1 MHSRSRPA
9 DVGRSPRG
17 RARSASRAGDYRPAT
32 HATIPEMAHDIAS
45 LRARRLEVERRRRRR
60 RRAMGLGLLALAC
73 AAAAV
78 IVWVSSSSGSS
89 SPATGAAI
97 PRTVPIKV
105 GPAPRFAI
113 EHHSALAAEVAAV
126 RRVASYGLPLY
137 CGGTQRR
144 MVALT
149 FDDGPG
155 VYTHY
160 AIKKLSEAHLHAT
173 FFLVGKEIVAWPG
186 LAQREKPVAAFGD
199 HTMTHPFLPA
209 LPYLQAVKEIAGDQ
223 RLIERTVDEP
233 VLAFRPPYEGHT
245 RAIDA
250 EVKRL
255 GMVEVL
261 WNVDSADSL
270 GANYR
275 GIEQNVIA
283 GLYPGSII
291 LMHENRGQTI
301 RALDVI
307 FAALRHRH
315 LEAVTVP
322 QLIAEDPPSLAQLRK
337 GYDGC
342 SVKLRSGSGS

>member
-1 MHSRSRPA
+1 M
-9 DVGRSPRG
+9 
-17 RARSASRAGDYRPAT
+17 
-32 HATIPEMAHDIAS
+32 AS
-45 LRARRLEVERRRRRR
+45 LRARRVEAKRRRRLRR
-60 RRAMGLGLLALAC
+60 LEMGLALLAVVC
-73 AAAAV
+73 AGAAV
-78 IVWVSSSSGSS
+78 IIWFTGSSGSS
-89 SPATGAAI
+89 SHATNAAI
-97 PRTVPIKV
+97 PRTTPIKV
-105 GPAPRFAI
+105 GPAPRLAI
-113 EHHSALAAEVAAV
+113 KRHSPVAAEIAAA
-126 RRVASYGLPLY
+126 RRLASYGLPLY
-137 CGGTQRR
+137 CGGTQKR

-160 AIKKLSEAHLHAT
+160 AIKKLGAAHLHAT

-209 LPYLQAVKEIAGDQ
+209 LPYSQVVEEIAGDQ

-245 RAIDA
+245 PAIDA

-261 WNVDSADSL
+261 WDVDSADSL
-270 GANYR
+270 GANYL
-275 GIEQNVIA
+275 GIEHNVIA
-283 GLYPGSII
+283 GLRPGSII

-307 FAALRHRH
+307 FAALQRRR

-342 SVKLRSGSGS
+342 PVKLSNGNGS

>member
-1 MHSRSRPA
+1 MLPM
-9 DVGRSPRG
+9 GR
-17 RARSASRAGDYRPAT
+17 
-32 HATIPEMAHDIAS
+32 DIG
-45 LRARRLEVERRRRRR
+45 LLQARRLEANRRRRQRR
-60 RRAMGLGLLALAC
+60 LVTGLALLAVAF
-73 AAAAV
+73 AGAAV
-78 IVWVSSSSGSS
+78 IAWVSSSGGSNS
-89 SPATGAAI
+89 HPTGAGT
-97 PRTVPIKV
+97 PPINV
-105 GPAPRFAI
+105 GPAPRLAI
-113 EHHSALAAEVAAV
+113 RRHSTLAAEIAAV
-126 RRVASYGLPLY
+126 RRLSAYGRPLY
-137 CGGTQRR
+137 CGGTQKR

-209 LPYLQAVKEIAGDQ
+209 LPNAAAVEEIVADQ
-223 RLIERTVDEP
+223 RLTERTVDEP
-233 VLAFRPPYEGHT
+233 VLLFRPPYEGHT
-245 RAIDA
+245 AAIDA

-270 GANYR
+270 GANYLS
-275 GIEQNVIA
+275 IEHNVVA
-283 GLYPGSII
+283 GLHPGSII

-301 RALDVI
+301 RALDAI
-307 FAALRHRH
+307 FAALDRRH

-322 QLIAEDPPSLAQLRK
+322 QLIAEDPPSLTQLRR
-337 GYDGC
+337 GSSGC
-342 SVKLRSGSGS
+342 PVKLRNSSGG

>member
-1 MHSRSRPA
+1 M
-9 DVGRSPRG
+9 
-17 RARSASRAGDYRPAT
+17 T
-32 HATIPEMAHDIAS
+32 HDTAS
-45 LRARRLEVERRRRRR
+45 LQARRLEATRRRRQRR
-60 RRAMGLGLLALAC
+60 LATGLGLLAVAF

-78 IVWVSSSSGSS
+78 IVWVSSSSGSNS
-89 SPATGAAI
+89 HATGAAI
-97 PRTVPIKV
+97 PRTTPIKV

-113 EHHSALAAEVAAV
+113 QHHAVLTAEIAAV
-126 RRVASYGLPLY
+126 RRLASYGLPLY
-137 CGGTQRR
+137 CGGTQKR

-173 FFLVGKEIVAWPG
+173 FFLVGKELVAWPG
-186 LAQREKPVAAFGD
+186 LAQREKPLAAFGD

-209 LPYLQAVKEIAGDQ
+209 LPYAQALEEIAADQ
-223 RLIERTVDEP
+223 RLIEGTVNEP
-233 VLAFRPPYEGHT
+233 VLLFRPPYGGHT
-245 RAIDA
+245 PAIDA

-255 GMVEVL
+255 DMVEVL
-261 WNVDSADSL
+261 WDVDSADSL
-270 GANYR
+270 GANYL
-275 GIEQNVIA
+275 GIEHNVIA
-283 GLYPGSII
+283 GLHPGSII

-307 FAALRHRH
+307 LAALQQRH

-322 QLIAEDPPSLAQLRK
+322 ELIAEDPPSLSQLRK

-342 SVKLRSGSGS
+342 PVKLSNGSGS

>member
-1 MHSRSRPA
+1 
-9 DVGRSPRG
+9 
-17 RARSASRAGDYRPAT
+17 
-32 HATIPEMAHDIAS
+32 MAHDIAS
-45 LRARRLEVERRRRRR
+45 LQARRLEAKRRRRQRR
-60 RRAMGLGLLALAC
+60 LETGLALLAVAF

-89 SPATGAAI
+89 SYATGAAI
-97 PRTVPIKV
+97 LRTTPIKV
-105 GPAPRFAI
+105 GPAPRLAI
-113 EHHSALAAEVAAV
+113 KRHSPLVAEIAAV
-126 RRVASYGLPLY
+126 RRLASYGLPLY
-137 CGGTQRR
+137 CGGTQKR

-160 AIKKLSEAHLHAT
+160 AIKKLGEAHLQAT

-209 LPYLQAVKEIAGDQ
+209 LPYSEAVEEVAADQ

-245 RAIDA
+245 PAIDA

-255 GMVEVL
+255 GMIEVL
-261 WNVDSADSL
+261 WDVDSADSL
-270 GANYR
+270 GADYLA
-275 GIEQNVIA
+275 IEHNVIA
-283 GLYPGSII
+283 GLYPGSIV

-301 RALDVI
+301 RALDVV
-307 FAALRHRH
+307 FAALHQRH

-322 QLIAEDPPSLAQLRK
+322 QLIAQDPPSLAQLRK

-342 SVKLRSGSGS
+342 PVKLSNGSGS